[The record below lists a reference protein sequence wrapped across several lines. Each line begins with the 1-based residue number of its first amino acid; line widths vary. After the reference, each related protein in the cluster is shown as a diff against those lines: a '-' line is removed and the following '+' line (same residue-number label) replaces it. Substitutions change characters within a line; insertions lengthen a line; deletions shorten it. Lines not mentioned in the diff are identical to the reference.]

1 MSAAEK
7 LDRHWTYKD
16 YLEES
21 GEDHWEII
29 DGKAYSMSPAPSATH
44 QRILLALATKIQTE
58 LRGKPCEPFI
68 APFDVR
74 LPKKN
79 QDEDSV
85 DNVVQPDLLVIC
97 DKTKIDERGC
107 KGAPD
112 FIIEILSN
120 STADR
125 DHFEKLKLYEVS
137 GVKEY
142 WIVNPWS
149 KAVLVHLMAEDGY
162 EQAKGYRFMDDIEVS
177 ELQGLVINISNL
189 LEE

>member
-1 MSAAEK
+1 MTEKK
-7 LDRHWTYKD
+7 LDRHWTYKE
-16 YLEES
+16 YLKES
-21 GEDHWEII
+21 GNDHWEII
-29 DGKAYSMSPAPSATH
+29 DGKAYPMSPVPSATH
-44 QRILLALATKIQTE
+44 QRILLAIATKLQTE
-58 LRGKPCEPFI
+58 LKGMPCEPFI

-97 DKTKIDERGC
+97 DKKKIDERGC

-120 STADR
+120 STAYR
-125 DHFEKLKLYEVS
+125 DTFEKLKLYEAS
-137 GVKEY
+137 GVEEY
-142 WIVNPWS
+142 WIVNPCS
-149 KAVLVHLMAEDGY
+149 KAVLVHLMGKVGY

-177 ELQGLVINISNL
+177 SLHGLVINISNL
-189 LEE
+189 LA

>member
-1 MSAAEK
+1 MSAAPK
-7 LDRHWTYKD
+7 LKEHLTYKD
-16 YLEES
+16 YLETS
-21 GEDHWEII
+21 GNDYWEII
-29 DGKAYSMSPAPSATH
+29 DGKAYSMSPAPSTTH
-44 QRILLALATKIQTE
+44 QRISRVVTTKIDTY
-58 LRGKPCEPFI
+58 LKGKPCEVFN

-74 LPKKN
+74 LPKADQN
-79 QDEDSV
+79 DEST

-97 DKTKIDERGC
+97 DQEKIDEKGC

-125 DHFEKLKLYEVS
+125 DHFEKLKLYEQA

-149 KAVLVHLMAEDGY
+149 KAILVHHLKEGQYD
-162 EQAKGYRFMDDIEVS
+162 QAHGYRFKDDVIVGTLPGLIINLS
-177 ELQGLVINISNL
+177 EL